1 MKRPALSVC
10 ALAALLVVPLAWG
23 HYTWLARTHYSA
35 SGDTAYL
42 EIGHGHSFPVSEE
55 APQATHVQA
64 FLVNAKGERK
74 PLSIA
79 QDGKALK
86 LEAPLAGRDLARVY
100 YVRDRGVIS
109 QTADGWKDGGRDQ
122 HPGAKSSVKTT
133 QYGITWVGFLGT
145 TNNAKPL
152 GLELELNYEK
162 GIRGRLVR
170 VMRSGKP
177 ARGVD
182 VLAVMGEDK
191 EIALGKTDAQGYV
204 SADKLPED
212 KATLFSVRLELPAAK
227 GVQFDKTVLSCTLS
241 IPGE

>member
-1 MKRPALSVC
+1 MRRTILSVC
-10 ALAALLVVPLAWG
+10 TLAAFFLAPLAWG
-23 HYTWLARTHYSA
+23 HYTWLARTHYSP
-35 SGDTAYL
+35 SGDIAYL
-42 EIGHGHSFPVSEE
+42 EIGHGHDFPVSEE
-55 APQATHVQA
+55 APSTTHLQA
-64 FLVNAKGERK
+64 FLVNDGGERK
-74 PLSIA
+74 PLRITKE
-79 QDGKALK
+79 GTALK
-86 LEAPLAGRDLARVY
+86 LEAPLAGRELARVY

-122 HPGAKSSVKTT
+122 HPGAKSSIKTT
-133 QYGITWVGFLGT
+133 QYGIAWVGFQGT

-182 VLAVMGEDK
+182 VLAVMGEDS
-191 EIALGKTDAQGYV
+191 EVALGKTDAQGYV
-204 SADKLPED
+204 SADKLPVD
-212 KATLFSVRLELPAAK
+212 KAMLFSVRQELPAAK
-227 GVQFDKTVLSCTLS
+227 GAQYDKTVLGCTLS